1 MFSLKKTFKINK
13 TMKHEKLYSFTLFPC
28 FCFRLL
34 WLWFV
39 FLDSVS
45 VLRFNFVFFCVC
57 VSGWGCLLPF
67 WDLCFCFLVVFFCF
81 GFPFCLMC
89 FCFVCFSGLFSAI
102 FVVVVVL
109 WFFCFYRPPY
119 IFDSPLHLN
128 PTTGEHFKTPLKI
141 SSQISNRPGK
151 K

>member
-1 MFSLKKTFKINK
+1 MRK
-13 TMKHEKLYSFTLFPC
+13 YSFTLFPC
-28 FCFRLL
+28 FCFRRL

-45 VLRFNFVFFCVC
+45 VLWFNFVFFVC
-57 VSGWGCLLPF
+57 VFPVG
-67 WDLCFCFLVVFFCF
+67 DAYICFCFLVVVFLFWASLFVLCVSVL
-81 GFPFCLMC
+81 GF
-89 FCFVCFSGLFSAI
+89 LFSI
-102 FVVVVVL
+102 FVVVIVL

-119 IFDSPLHLN
+119 IFDTPLHLN
-128 PTTGEHFKTPLKI
+128 PTTGEHFKTPSKI